1 MLRGGVLNSDS
12 VVINGGDIFNDGTI
26 NTKTMDITFN
36 HIPNDRLSGVINAS
50 ESIVYKGRPTNQLEF
65 PVKAILSTP
74 LLKIENTAFSVETGL
89 LIESS
94 EVLKNVKQIK
104 IVSGGTRTGLVF
116 RSKDPITVL
125 APIELTGGDARI
137 EASYG
142 TTLNL
147 DKVYS
152 TYTGAGKNKP
162 LIQGT
167 TNDQNQVTTIS
178 IKELAANENG
188 YFCLTSW
195 SAPENKGEV
204 IYNLDTINLENNS
217 KLEVK
222 SGGTH
227 NLPPITIN
235 GKGENQALTINITGS
250 AVADF
255 AGIKISEEDLAADPN
270 PSNVAVNADQLL
282 VNISSSDPS
291 ASKVYLPG
299 QTDLSKTKIVVKAD
313 GTSAT
318 GKAEEDLTKLSSVV
332 QIVSKSDDKTH
343 LIQNGLNGVELVQL
357 PGDITDGAKGTSNA
371 DGTVS
376 DVAVDVNPNK
386 PTTPDTP
393 DTPDT
398 SSDIVIIGNPVV
410 KGVAEMSALNYMI
423 WRNEINDMTKRLGD
437 VRDNL
442 DLSNGLWAKVYN
454 GRSKYGSLSVKNKY
468 TGLQFGADRKFDVTD
483 SSKLIVGAAFSY
495 TDGNNSFNL
504 GSGDNKLYSFNIY
517 GSMIWDNGIYVDV
530 TGKYGRLH
538 NDFKINNYG
547 DLTKTSYH
555 NNAFSLSAEAGWR
568 IFPINNIVYVEPQAE
583 LMFGRV
589 NGASFRTSSDVSV
602 HQDAISSVIG
612 RAGVAFGAKCPS
624 GRGGA
629 FIKAS
634 VLHDWKGDAK
644 YSFNK
649 GTTRHE
655 KLSLGDT
662 WAEFKVGGNVNFGKN
677 LQAFG
682 EVETDAG
689 GKVRTEY
696 RVQLG
701 VRYSF

>member
-1 MLRGGVLNSDS
+1 M
-12 VVINGGDIFNDGTI
+12 INGGDIFNDGTI
-26 NTKTMDITFN
+26 NTKTMDITFDQHVN
-36 HIPNDRLSGVINAS
+36 EHLSGVINAS
-50 ESIVYKGRPTNQLEF
+50 EFISYKGRPTNQLVF
-65 PVKAILSTP
+65 PVTAILSTP
-74 LLKIENTAFSVETGL
+74 LLKIENPGSVTQPDGVQTGL

-94 EVLKNVKQIK
+94 DVLKNVGK
-104 IVSGGTRTGLVF
+104 VLVDGGTNKGNRTGLTFTGEIKVE
-116 RSKDPITVL
+116 S
-125 APIELTGGDARI
+125 PIELTGAGDIRI
-137 EASYG
+137 VANQGSNLE
-142 TTLNL
+142 LN
-147 DKVYS
+147 KVYS
-152 TYTGAGKNKP
+152 TKTSNEKFDA
-162 LIQGT
+162 LIQGDT
-167 TNDQNQVTTIS
+167 PQKGQVTTIS
-178 IKELAANENG
+178 IKELETNKNG
-188 YFCLTSW
+188 YFRLTS
-195 SAPENKGEV
+195 SGHEEGSV
-204 IYNLDTINLENNS
+204 VYNLETINLAEDS
-217 KLEVK
+217 EFVVM
-222 SGGTH
+222 SGGTY
-227 NLPPITIN
+227 NRPPITIN
-235 GKGENQALTINITGS
+235 SDVLDINIAGS
-250 AVADF
+250 AKVDF
-255 AGIKISEEDLAADPN
+255 AGTKITDKMENDPK
-270 PSNVAVNADQLL
+270 PSNVTMNVGQLL
-282 VNISSSDPS
+282 VNISSTDPS
-291 ASKVYLPG
+291 TSKVYLPG

-332 QIVSKSDDKTH
+332 QIVSKSDDKTQ

-357 PGDITDGAKGTSNA
+357 PGDIADGAKGTSNA

-393 DTPDT
+393 DTP
-398 SSDIVIIGNPVV
+398 SDIVIIENPVV

-468 TGLQFGADRKFDVTD
+468 TGLQLGADRKFDVTD

-504 GSGDNKLYSFNIY
+504 GSGDNKLYSFNVY

-547 DLTKTSYH
+547 DFTKTSYH

-589 NGASFRTSSDVSV
+589 NGASFRTSSDVNV